1 MFLELLAQTS
11 VKKMMGSPTGRIHQQ
26 HFRFFTIL
34 FSLNR
39 LYIIP
44 NEVHLVSAC
53 KEKLMI
59 QWQIRFVFILIV
71 QVLAISCVSAQE
83 PAEVDLSQ
91 PLTLEQCIQIG
102 LEKST
107 RLRNARLNL
116 AIQELRVNNARAR
129 YFPQIFATGNYDFS
143 DRIDFG
149 FEPENY
155 DLGLRGQYTLWDNG
169 QREGN
174 YAQAKSRR
182 NATESRNEEIKQSLI
197 FQITE
202 AYYNVLK
209 RQELVSVSEEILA
222 RSQDNTQRTRDFVE
236 AGSLIP
242 ADVATAQVREDNDR
256 LSLLNNQNSLQIA
269 QATLPQLLGLDPGLL
284 LTVAIDEAY
293 QLYLDRGTIE
303 RMETPIEDAI
313 QTALDNRPEF
323 QEIQEQLKEQEW
335 TLTLSRLQRWPRLN
349 ADVNYNVNLDDY
361 LRERE
366 NFPDFRSWSVGASLN
381 FTLFDGGILSNQV
394 KEVQLQLEQTRENA
408 SDLERSVALD
418 VRQSYLNL
426 KRSEAALDISKT
438 QVFNAKLSL
447 DVIQGRFEVDK
458 AILLELLEA
467 QTDYAQALTNQVN
480 AFYDYK
486 IAQTRLQDAMGV
498 LQ

>member
-1 MFLELLAQTS
+1 
-11 VKKMMGSPTGRIHQQ
+11 
-26 HFRFFTIL
+26 
-34 FSLNR
+34 
-39 LYIIP
+39 
-44 NEVHLVSAC
+44 
-53 KEKLMI
+53 MI
-59 QWQIRFVFILIV
+59 QWQTRFVFILIV
-71 QVLAISCVSAQE
+71 QVLAISCVAGQE
-83 PAEVDLSQ
+83 PAAVDLSQ

-107 RLRNARLNL
+107 RMRNARLNL

-129 YFPQIFATGNYDFS
+129 YFPQIFATGSYDFS
-143 DRIDFG
+143 DQVDFG

-169 QREGN
+169 QREGS
-174 YAQAKSRR
+174 YAQSKSRR

-209 RQELVSVSEEILA
+209 RQELVNVSEEILA
-222 RSQDNTQRTRDFVE
+222 RSRDNTQRTQDFVE

-284 LTVAIDEAY
+284 LTVAVDEAY

-303 RMETPIEDAI
+303 RMGIPIEEAI
-313 QTALDNRPEF
+313 QTSLENRPEF

-361 LRERE
+361 LRKRE
-366 NFPDFRSWSVGASLN
+366 NFSDFRSWSVGASLN

-394 KEVQLQLEQTRENA
+394 KEVRLQLEQTRENA

-426 KRSEAALDISKT
+426 KRSEAALDITKT
-438 QVFNAKLSL
+438 QVVNAKLSL

>member
-1 MFLELLAQTS
+1 
-11 VKKMMGSPTGRIHQQ
+11 
-26 HFRFFTIL
+26 
-34 FSLNR
+34 
-39 LYIIP
+39 
-44 NEVHLVSAC
+44 
-53 KEKLMI
+53 MI

-182 NATESRNEEIKQSLI
+182 NATESRNEEEIKQSLI

>member
-1 MFLELLAQTS
+1 
-11 VKKMMGSPTGRIHQQ
+11 
-26 HFRFFTIL
+26 
-34 FSLNR
+34 
-39 LYIIP
+39 
-44 NEVHLVSAC
+44 
-53 KEKLMI
+53 MI

-155 DLGLRGQYTLWDNG
+155 DLELRGQYTLWDNG

-293 QLYLDRGTIE
+293 QLYLARGTIE

-361 LRERE
+361 LRERK

>member
-1 MFLELLAQTS
+1 
-11 VKKMMGSPTGRIHQQ
+11 
-26 HFRFFTIL
+26 
-34 FSLNR
+34 
-39 LYIIP
+39 
-44 NEVHLVSAC
+44 
-53 KEKLMI
+53 MI